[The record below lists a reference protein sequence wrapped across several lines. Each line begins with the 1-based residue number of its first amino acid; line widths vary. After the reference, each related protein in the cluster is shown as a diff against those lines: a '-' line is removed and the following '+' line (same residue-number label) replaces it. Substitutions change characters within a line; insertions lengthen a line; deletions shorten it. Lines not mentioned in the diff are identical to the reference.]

1 MKKLFVVCILFLSL
15 WLVPSVQ
22 AAGSVSSKSNPGS
35 VVVKNDNGALYL
47 TTQSIQATEGGTL
60 YATISGTKGATMNQV
75 IVLPEGFFS
84 DFPTLF
90 NRLLTLIIAI
100 AALLVFLYLIWG
112 GIDWITS
119 GGDKGKTEQARQ
131 KIVAA
136 VIGLIIVAASYAIL
150 TLALNFLGYTSLNDV
165 FNDTRTPVIIQPAPT
180 ATPSATVTPTPGT

>member
-1 MKKLFVVCILFLSL
+1 
-15 WLVPSVQ
+15 
-22 AAGSVSSKSNPGS
+22 
-35 VVVKNDNGALYL
+35 
-47 TTQSIQATEGGTL
+47 
-60 YATISGTKGATMNQV
+60 MNQV